1 MPALEKPELDN
12 PAVMAKNGLTG
23 RLLLNFIFFA
33 VIMARILTGIQSSG
47 RPHLGNLLGA
57 IIPAITLSQ
66 QPGNESLFFIADLHS
81 LTTIKDAGTRRHNVQ
96 AVAAAWLA
104 FGFDTERN
112 FLYRQSRIPE
122 VCELTW
128 YLNCFT
134 PFPMLA
140 NAHSFKDKSEKL
152 ADVNAGLFTYPVLM
166 TADII
171 LYGAQYVPVGKDQR
185 QHVEIARDIASSFNN
200 QYGETFVLPEA
211 KIEEQVMTIP
221 GTDGQKMSKSY
232 GNIIDIFLPDKELRK
247 QVLAIVTDSTPLE
260 APKNPDK
267 DNVFAIYSLLASA
280 EQKEAMRKKYLAG
293 NYGYGHAKQELFE
306 LIITRYSKEREAFNF
321 YMSNPKALD
330 ERLEQGENKA
340 RLIAREV
347 LDRVRKKLGFK

>member
-1 MPALEKPELDN
+1 
-12 PAVMAKNGLTG
+12 
-23 RLLLNFIFFA
+23 
-33 VIMARILTGIQSSG
+33 MARILTGIQSSG

-57 IIPAITLSQ
+57 IIPAINLSK

-81 LTTIKDAGTRRHNVQ
+81 LTTIKDAAVRTANVN

-104 FGFDTERN
+104 FGFDIEKN

-134 PFPMLA
+134 PYPMLA
-140 NAHSFKDKSEKL
+140 NAHSFKDKADKL

-171 LYGAQYVPVGKDQR
+171 LYDAEFVPVGKDQK
-185 QHVEIARDIASSFNN
+185 QHLEIARDITTAFNS
-200 QYGETFVLPEA
+200 QYGDTFVVPES

-247 QVLAIVTDSTPLE
+247 QILSIVTDSTPLE
-260 APKNPDK
+260 EPKDPDK
-267 DNVFAIYSLLASA
+267 DNVFAIYSLVATQ
-280 EQKEAMRKKYLAG
+280 EQTATMRTKYLAG
-293 NYGYGHAKQELFE
+293 NFGYGHAKQELFE
-306 LIITRYSKEREAFNF
+306 VICSRFARERDAFNH
-321 YMSNPKALD
+321 YMSNPQELNKK
-330 ERLEQGENKA
+330 LEQGEA
-340 RLIAREV
+340 RARVIARDV
-347 LDRVRKKLGFK
+347 LTRVRKKLGYI

>member
-1 MPALEKPELDN
+1 
-12 PAVMAKNGLTG
+12 
-23 RLLLNFIFFA
+23 
-33 VIMARILTGIQSSG
+33 MARILTGIQSSG

-57 IIPAITLSQ
+57 IIPAIRLSE

-81 LTTIKDAGTRRHNVQ
+81 LTTIKDARTRIDNVR

-104 FGFDTERN
+104 FGFDIEKN

-171 LYGAQYVPVGKDQR
+171 LYDAQYVPVGKDQR
-185 QHVEIARDIASSFNN
+185 QHVEIARDIAASFNSH
-200 QYGETFVLPEA
+200 YGETFVVPEA
-211 KIEEQVMTIP
+211 KIEEQVMTVP

-247 QVLAIVTDSTPLE
+247 QVLSIVTDSTPLE
-260 APKNPDK
+260 APKNPEK
-267 DNVFAIYSLLASA
+267 DNVFAIYGLISTS
-280 EQKEAMRKKYLAG
+280 EEKEAMRNKYLAG
-293 NYGYGHAKQELFE
+293 NYGYGHAKQELYE
-306 LIITRYSKEREAFNF
+306 LIVRRYSKEREAFSY
-321 YMSNPKALD
+321 YMSNPDA
-330 ERLEQGENKA
+330 LEQKLDQGESRA
-340 RLIAREV
+340 RVIAREV
-347 LDRVRKKLGFK
+347 LDRVRKKLGYR

>member
-1 MPALEKPELDN
+1 MS
-12 PAVMAKNGLTG
+12 
-23 RLLLNFIFFA
+23 
-33 VIMARILTGIQSSG
+33 RILTGIQSSG

-57 IIPAITLSQ
+57 IIPAIKLSQ
-66 QPGNESLFFIADLHS
+66 KSGNESLFFIADLHS
-81 LTTIKDAGTRRHNVQ
+81 LTTIKDAETRVHNVR

-104 FGFDTERN
+104 FGFDTEKN

-128 YLNCFT
+128 YLNCFM

-171 LYGAQYVPVGKDQR
+171 LYNADFVPVGKDQR
-185 QHVEIARDIASSFNN
+185 QHVEIARDIATAFNN
-200 QYGETFVLPEA
+200 LYGETFVVPEA

-232 GNIIDIFLPDKELRK
+232 GNILDIFLPDKELRK
-247 QVLAIVTDSTPLE
+247 QVLSIVTDSTPLE
-260 APKNPDK
+260 APKDPQK
-267 DNVFAIYSLLASA
+267 DNVFAIYSLIASA
-280 EQKEAMRKKYLAG
+280 TQTEEMRKKYLAG

-306 LIITRYSKEREAFNF
+306 LIISNFAKEREAFNF
-321 YMSNPKALD
+321 YMSNPEALD
-330 ERLEQGENKA
+330 KKLEEGESKA
-340 RLIAREV
+340 RVIARDV
-347 LDRVRKKLGFK
+347 LGRVRKKLGFS